1 MALLK
6 EGEHADIYYNLGN
19 CYYKTDRLALAIL
32 NYERAALLDP
42 GVRMSVSIW
51 SWPVQKR

>member
-42 GVRMSVSIW
+42 GVRMSVSI
-51 SWPVQKR
+51 